1 MSVEGVVLFVID
13 NRRASRRLKL
23 AFRRDVRTVKQGLT
37 RGDKLAGL
45 YSIRQA
51 CPECGRPMRVLPDE
65 PARGPL
71 LHLRKMRRRPVARPY
86 GATGRTGRC
95 AHRRSE
101 HGQHFDLTYEVIQ
114 A

>member
-13 NRRASRRLKL
+13 NRRVSRRLKL

-71 LHLRKMRRRPVARPY
+71 RYTCAKCDDDPLRDPTARNWADGPLRPP
-86 GATGRTGRC
+86 
-95 AHRRSE
+95 E
-101 HGQHFDLTYEVIQ
+101 K
-114 A
+114 